1 MSLAVSWELRFT
13 ESQLLNLSCII
24 RLQIPKILIVIVCMI
39 LFISTCKRDN
49 IVQGWSFRV
58 SIWKSSIAG
67 SLPAP
72 RLARARSLF
81 RPLLPSSP
89 LACLPRARPFSLSP
103 ATSKRLLRR
112 LHPGVLLARHV
123 GPKNVY
129 VRGYIAGKASL
140 NTVKVRADQPFKPQY
155 QHTNSPVWSP
165 YWRYISLRNWL
176 REFDKRSK
184 HFPFGNYYINSHNP
198 SSLWCADIIR
208 RKLMLITLA
217 GGDR

>member
-1 MSLAVSWELRFT
+1 MVT
-13 ESQLLNLSCII
+13 
-24 RLQIPKILIVIVCMI
+24 
-39 LFISTCKRDN
+39 
-49 IVQGWSFRV
+49 SFRADRFAYRFEKV
-58 SIWKSSIAG
+58 A
-67 SLPAP
+67 SLVA
-72 RLARARSLF
+72 SQ
-81 RPLLPSSP
+81 
-89 LACLPRARPFSLSP
+89 
-103 ATSKRLLRR
+103 
-112 LHPGVLLARHV
+112 HPGVLLARHV
-123 GPKNVY
+123 GPKNIY

-208 RKLMLITLA
+208 RKLMLITL
-217 GGDR
+217 GTDSLLSEIWERDLFHRDFTLGDHTTCYDVGKSH

>member
-1 MSLAVSWELRFT
+1 MRLAVSWELRFT

-24 RLQIPKILIVIVCMI
+24 RQQIPKTLIVIVCMI

-49 IVQGWSFRV
+49 IVQGCSFRV

-72 RLARARSLF
+72 R
-81 RPLLPSSP
+81 
-89 LACLPRARPFSLSP
+89 PF
-103 ATSKRLLRR
+103 
-112 LHPGVLLARHV
+112 LLARHV
-123 GPKNVY
+123 GLKNVY

-165 YWRYISLRNWL
+165 YWRYISFRNWL

>member
-1 MSLAVSWELRFT
+1 
-13 ESQLLNLSCII
+13 
-24 RLQIPKILIVIVCMI
+24 MI
-39 LFISTCKRDN
+39 T
-49 IVQGWSFRV
+49 SFRADRFAYRFEKV
-58 SIWKSSIAG
+58 A
-67 SLPAP
+67 SLVA
-72 RLARARSLF
+72 SQ
-81 RPLLPSSP
+81 
-89 LACLPRARPFSLSP
+89 
-103 ATSKRLLRR
+103 
-112 LHPGVLLARHV
+112 HPGVLLARYV
-123 GPKNVY
+123 GLKNVY

-208 RKLMLITLA
+208 RKLMLITLGTA
-217 GGDR
+217 SLLSEIWERELLHRDFTLGDHTTCYDVGKSH

>member
-58 SIWKSSIAG
+58 SIWKSSLVA
-67 SLPAP
+67 SQ
-72 RLARARSLF
+72 
-81 RPLLPSSP
+81 
-89 LACLPRARPFSLSP
+89 
-103 ATSKRLLRR
+103 
-112 LHPGVLLARHV
+112 HPGVLLARHV

-184 HFPFGNYYINSHNP
+184 HFPFGNYYI
-198 SSLWCADIIR
+198 
-208 RKLMLITLA
+208 
-217 GGDR
+217 

>member
-1 MSLAVSWELRFT
+1 
-13 ESQLLNLSCII
+13 
-24 RLQIPKILIVIVCMI
+24 MI
-39 LFISTCKRDN
+39 T
-49 IVQGWSFRV
+49 SFRADRFAYRFEKV
-58 SIWKSSIAG
+58 A
-67 SLPAP
+67 SLVA
-72 RLARARSLF
+72 SQH
-81 RPLLPSSP
+81 S
-89 LACLPRARPFSLSP
+89 
-103 ATSKRLLRR
+103 
-112 LHPGVLLARHV
+112 GVLLARHV

-208 RKLMLITLA
+208 RKLMLITL
-217 GGDR
+217 GTDSLLSEIWEGDLFHRDFTLGDHTTCYDVGKSH